1 MTENNIRNY
10 FASATKEAEC
20 STSAKPSIF
29 TNEARACNLQSK
41 KPKSNETCNSLVSS
55 KSVTDVFNVK
65 MPSVE
70 SRIGRTFA
78 FNEAWTEQYF
88 CIPAKNQQAQFLI
101 GKSILV
107 GKSTILNAIS

>member
-1 MTENNIRNY
+1 MSKNNIRNY

-55 KSVTDVFNVK
+55 KSVTD
-65 MPSVE
+65 
-70 SRIGRTFA
+70 I
-78 FNEAWTEQYF
+78 
-88 CIPAKNQQAQFLI
+88 
-101 GKSILV
+101 
-107 GKSTILNAIS
+107 